1 MLTVAL
7 LHSPG
12 LAPARKPGSAFLCVL
27 RTFKLTIAYD
37 GTAYAGWQRQTGVD
51 TVQARLEAAL
61 ADIEGRDVTVHG
73 AGRTDAGV
81 HAWGQVASF
90 ELEHGIDTRA
100 LGRALNAKL
109 PDDVRVRRVETMP
122 PSFHARFRARGK
134 SYRYRINHA
143 PVANPMER
151 RFSWHVA
158 DALELGAMRQA
169 GATLIGQ
176 HDFAAFRTAA
186 TGATVRTTVR
196 TVFDLRINPE
206 ADDIVAIDVVGDGFL
221 RYMVRTIVG
230 TLVEVG
236 LGHRPVDDTAKILM
250 SRTRDRAG
258 PTAPPHG
265 LFLVSVDY
273 PDP

>member
-1 MLTVAL
+1 M
-7 LHSPG
+7 PG
-12 LAPARKPGSAFLCVL
+12 RESGPASGVL
-27 RTFKLTIAYD
+27 RTIKLTIAYD
-37 GTAYAGWQRQTGVD
+37 GTAYAGWQRQAGVD

-61 ADIEGRDVTVHG
+61 ADIEGRSVTVHG

-90 ELEHGIDTRA
+90 ELAHGIDIRA

-109 PDDVRVRRVETMP
+109 PDDIRVGKVETMSA
-122 PSFHARFRARGK
+122 SFHARFGARRK
-134 SYRYRINHA
+134 SYRYRINRA

-151 RFSWHVA
+151 RFAWHVA
-158 DALELGAMRQA
+158 DALDLGAMRQV

-176 HDFAAFRTAA
+176 HDFAAFQTAA
-186 TGATVRTTVR
+186 SDATVRTTVR
-196 TVFDLRINPE
+196 TVFDLRVDSE
-206 ADDIVAIDVVGDGFL
+206 ADAIVAIDVAGDGFL

-236 LGHRPVDDTAKILM
+236 LGRRSVGDTGEILT
-250 SRTRDRAG
+250 SLARDRAG

-265 LFLVSVDY
+265 LFLMSVDY
-273 PDP
+273 LDT